1 MLHDPPEPIRSGP
14 VASLLAERQR
24 ECSERDGAAASGAF
38 ALAGEGSRAAEAQVY
53 GTAFAAKRS
62 IDEQIVGRCVRAA
75 GTRVRTA
82 PGTRRGGAP
91 RFMGEADATAPRTA
105 P

>member
-1 MLHDPPEPIRSGP
+1 MFHDPPEPIRSGP

-82 PGTRRGGAP
+82 PGTRRGGGAVFH
-91 RFMGEADATAPRTA
+91 RGG
-105 P
+105 